1 MHNHNKIHYYNINNN
16 IIIMKKLLEIKKLR
30 EIITDYTSKLDLQI
44 QLQLKK
50 IKLEYNNNIHEEKIK
65 LLIAICQDE
74 NLDFEKLKQKY
85 IKTNINTQYT
95 ILPVLNIPID
105 EDILDKI
112 EIDNVIYYYENKE
125 NGKVYDDNLNIIGK
139 YINGFI
145 QYN

>member
-1 MHNHNKIHYYNINNN
+1 
-16 IIIMKKLLEIKKLR
+16 MKKLLEIKKLR